1 MSPIVAAKR
10 VEIEALC
17 RRYKVKS
24 LDLFGSGADASFD
37 PQSSDL
43 DFLVAFE
50 ELRPGE
56 YADNYFG
63 LLEKLEA
70 LFQRHVDLVSDRPF
84 ANPYFR
90 QSVEATRTPVY
101 AV

>member
-1 MSPIVAAKR
+1 MN
-10 VEIEALC
+10 C
-17 RRYKVKS
+17 
-24 LDLFGSGADASFD
+24 
-37 PQSSDL
+37 
-43 DFLVAFE
+43 
-50 ELRPGE
+50 
-56 YADNYFG
+56 FG

-70 LFQRHVDLVSDRPF
+70 LFQRHVDLVSERPF